1 MNTEQ
6 DNKDLLQKLFGQME
20 EEKLPDTFRADVMKQ
35 VLLETARIKK
45 RNEFLGL
52 LSVILASIAILALA
66 VFSFIYMGMT
76 TSTFMPKIAIPKFDA
91 GAVYFYSFIGILALL
106 LLFMDYQFRRVFRK
120 KHHL

>member
-6 DNKDLLQKLFGQME
+6 DNKDLLQKLFSQME

-52 LSVILASIAILALA
+52 LSVILASIAIVAMAL
-66 VFSFIYMGMT
+66 VVLCPPPSSPIWQEDMN
-76 TSTFMPKIAIPKFDA
+76 
-91 GAVYFYSFIGILALL
+91 
-106 LLFMDYQFRRVFRK
+106 
-120 KHHL
+120 

>member
-6 DNKDLLQKLFGQME
+6 DNKDLLQELFSQME
-20 EEKLPDTFRADVMKQ
+20 EEKLPDTFRADIMKQ

-52 LSVILASIAILALA
+52 LSIILASLAIVALA

-76 TSTFMPKIAIPKFDA
+76 TSTFMPKVAMPKFDLT
-91 GAVYFYSFIGILALL
+91 AVYFYSFIGILALL
-106 LLFMDYQFRRVFRK
+106 LLFMDYQFRRVFKK

>member
-6 DNKDLLQKLFGQME
+6 DNKDLLQKLFSQME

-52 LSVILASIAILALA
+52 LSVILASIAIVAMA

-76 TSTFMPKIAIPKFDA
+76 TSTFMPKVAMPKFDLT
-91 GAVYFYSFIGILALL
+91 AVYFYSFIGILALL